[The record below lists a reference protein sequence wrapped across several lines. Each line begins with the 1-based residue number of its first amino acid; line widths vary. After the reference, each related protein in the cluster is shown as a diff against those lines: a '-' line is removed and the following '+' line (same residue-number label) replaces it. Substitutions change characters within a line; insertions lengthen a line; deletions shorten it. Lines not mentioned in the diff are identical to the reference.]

1 MNLSAERSTLPL
13 LTDSEREHSWKVKSL
28 IRERIEHAG
37 GWISFD
43 RFMDL
48 ALYSPALG
56 YYSAGS
62 VKLGATGDFITA
74 PEISDLF
81 SICVAQQAAQ
91 VLRVVG
97 GSILELGAGTGRM
110 AAAML
115 SALASADALPERYD
129 ILEVSADLRA
139 RQQQRISMLPD
150 ELRDRVHWLDRLPS
164 RPMHGVIVANEVLD
178 ALPFRRFV
186 VRGPAVF
193 EIGVAVGSDGSF
205 IERETPADEELEHRV
220 REIESALAEPLLEG
234 YRSELCE
241 RVAPWIAALS
251 DSLEQGLLLFFD
263 YGLPRTHYY
272 HPQRN
277 QGTLRCHFKQRAH
290 ADFTINPGVQDIT
303 AWVVFTRLAQAAD
316 AAALDVAGF
325 TTQAA
330 FLLGTGI
337 EAHVAA
343 SEDVAARAR
352 LASEARQLM
361 LPGEMGEI
369 FKAMALTRR
378 LDMSLSAFAVQ
389 DLRHLL

>member
-1 MNLSAERSTLPL
+1 MNLSAERSTLPP
-13 LTDSEREHSWKVKSL
+13 LTDSEQEHSRKVESL
-28 IRERIEHAG
+28 IRERIEHSG

-62 VKLGATGDFITA
+62 VKFGARGDFITA
-74 PEISDLF
+74 PEVSDLF
-81 SICVAQQAAQ
+81 SICVAQQIAQ
-91 VLRVVG
+91 VLRAVG

-110 AAAML
+110 ATAML
-115 SALASADALPERYD
+115 SALASLSVLPERYD

-139 RQQQRISMLPD
+139 RQQQRISTLPAQ
-150 ELRDRVHWLDRLPS
+150 LRDRVHWLDRLPS
-164 RPMHGVIVANEVLD
+164 PPLRGVIVANEVLD
-178 ALPFRRFV
+178 ALPFKGFA
-186 VRGPAVF
+186 VRGSRVM
-193 EIGVAVGSDGSF
+193 EIGVAVDADGTF
-205 IERETPADEELEHRV
+205 IEREVPADERLEREV
-220 REIESALAEPLLEG
+220 RAIESALAEPFSGG
-234 YRSELCE
+234 YRSEISE

-251 DSLEQGLLLFFD
+251 DSLEQGSLLLFD

-272 HPQRN
+272 HAQRS

-290 ADFTINPGVQDIT
+290 ADFAIHTGVQDIT
-303 AWVVFTRLAQAAD
+303 AWVDFTRVAEAAD
-316 AAALDVAGF
+316 AARLDVAGF

-330 FLLGTGI
+330 FLLAAGL

-343 SEDVAARAR
+343 AEDVSTRAR

-369 FKAMALTRR
+369 FKAMALTRG

>member
-1 MNLSAERSTLPL
+1 MNLSAGRSTLPS
-13 LTDSEREHSWKVKSL
+13 LTDAEREHSRKVEAL
-28 IRERIEHAG
+28 IREEIARAG
-37 GWISFD
+37 GWIAFD

-48 ALYSPALG
+48 ALYSPTLG

-62 VKLGATGDFITA
+62 VKLGATGDFTTA

-81 SICVAQQAAQ
+81 SICVAREIAQ
-91 VLRVVG
+91 VLRTCG

-110 AAAML
+110 AASML
-115 SALASADALPERYD
+115 TALASADALPDRYE

-139 RQQQRISMLPD
+139 RQQQTMSKLPAA
-150 ELRDRVHWLDRLPS
+150 LRNRVYWLEALPS
-164 RPMHGVIVANEVLD
+164 QPMRGAIVANEVLD
-178 ALPFRRFV
+178 ALPLKRFA
-186 VRGPAVF
+186 VRGTAVL
-193 EIGVAVGSDGSF
+193 EVGVSVARDGAF
-205 IERETPADEELEHRV
+205 IEEEVPADARLEREV
-220 REIESALAEPLLEG
+220 QEIESALAEPFSEG

-251 DSLEQGLLLFFD
+251 DSLARGLLLFFD

-290 ADFTINPGVQDIT
+290 ADFAINAGVQDIT
-303 AWVVFTRLAQAAD
+303 AWVDFTRAAQAAD
-316 AAALDVAGF
+316 VAGLEVAGF

-330 FLLGTGI
+330 FLLGAGI
-337 EAHVAA
+337 ERQVAA
-343 SEDVAARAR
+343 AEDVATRAR

-369 FKAMALTRR
+369 FKAMALTRGFE
-378 LDMSLSAFAVQ
+378 LSLSAFAVQ